1 MIAPHSSQSQLA
13 TNRLPILDRI
23 NLHNP
28 YKGSTPYKSN
38 YSKRVVYLSRLSEA
52 QKMEIYYQI
61 YEQLLQDERVS
72 LAKMSRNLG
81 LARNTVS
88 SHYHTMIE
96 NEILLPPA
104 LRLKMFKDLRE
115 YVYYLRFDKPMQVN
129 QELEHNPKVVY
140 HCVTSGAFD
149 MVVTTYSPVDFESHP
164 KFKGCLLSGPRS
176 DIYFPAPISR
186 DSYEVAFQKIQK
198 TLQEEDLKR
207 SSIPMEFPKREIIWS
222 DLEWELFYD
231 LKHDTRRTFTEIVKT
246 HDISKWLFYRAY
258 ERIRQ
263 NCIRIVSF
271 FPKKR
276 LNYSDFYFIFKTDY
290 EQALADLF
298 MQLPCNSMIW
308 RVDDRM
314 VAWINIVRTFSFKRF
329 FGLLHWMDDHG
340 IIEDLKYAL
349 AFFTPVQSRKG
360 SRL

>member
-1 MIAPHSSQSQLA
+1 M
-13 TNRLPILDRI
+13 
-23 NLHNP
+23 
-28 YKGSTPYKSN
+28 
-38 YSKRVVYLSRLSEA
+38 SRLSEA

-61 YEQLLQDERVS
+61 YEQLLQDERIS
-72 LAKMSRNLG
+72 LAKMARNLG

-88 SHYHTMIE
+88 SHYHTMME

-115 YVYYLRFDKPMQVN
+115 YVYYLSFDKPMRVN
-129 QELEHNPKVVY
+129 QELENNPKVVY

-164 KFKGCLLSGPRS
+164 RFKGCLLSGPRS

-207 SSIPMEFPKREIIWS
+207 SSIPMKFPKREIIWS
-222 DLEWELFYD
+222 DLEWELFHD
-231 LKHDTRRTFTEIVKT
+231 LKHDIRRTFTEIVKT
-246 HDISKWLFYRAY
+246 HDISKWVFYRAY
-258 ERIRQ
+258 ERIIQ

-308 RVDDRM
+308 HVDDRM

-349 AFFTPVQSRKG
+349 AFFTPVQSGKG
-360 SRL
+360 PRL